1 MATRNND
8 SGKQRDKKTLTTGIL
23 GVFYESP
30 NKEFNYKQVSTKL
43 GYTEPSSRTLIN
55 QVMCELAKAGTLRET
70 SRGKFKL
77 KAKTGKVVGTVE
89 ITKTGNA
96 FVVSD
101 ELSDD
106 VFVSFKNL
114 NSAFDG
120 DTVQVSLYA
129 MRRSGR
135 LEGEVVAILQRA
147 RTQFVGTI
155 RTAGHY
161 SFMIPDSQKVLYDIL
176 IPSDKLMG
184 AKPDQKVLV
193 EIEEWTTSRR
203 QNPVGR
209 VVEIL
214 GDAGENETEMHAIL
228 AEFGLPAKFGKD
240 IDAEANKIKFEIN
253 DYDLKTREDFR
264 NVTTFTIDP
273 ADAKDFDDA
282 LSFQNLPNGNYEV
295 GVHIADVTHYLHENT
310 ALDEEAFNRATS
322 VYLVDRTVPMLP
334 ERLSNFLCSLRPD
347 EEKFCFS
354 VIFQINDEAEI
365 LDYRIAKTIICSN
378 RRFAYEEAQEII
390 ETQKGDFAKEILK
403 LNELAKK
410 LRSARFQR
418 GAFNFDH
425 KEVKFILDENSRPT
439 GVYFKESKEANN
451 LIEEFMLL
459 ANRKVAEFIGKQK
472 RLPFVYRVHAEP
484 NYEKLSNFS
493 TFITRF
499 GYAIDMTSSMS
510 LSSSLNNLVND
521 VKGKPEQNI
530 IENLAVR
537 AMAKA
542 VYSTKNIG
550 HYGLAFDFYSHFTSP
565 IRRYPDV
572 LTHRLLYSYLRNQN
586 PDTENLELKCKHCS
600 YKEQQAVLA
609 ERSSIK
615 YKQAEFLQ
623 DKIGEI
629 FDGVISGVQ
638 EYGFFVELKD
648 SACEGLVHV
657 RNLVDD
663 DYEYIAEEYCLQ
675 GDFSGKIYRLG
686 DKVKVRITEVNLEK
700 KQIDM
705 DLA

>member
-1 MATRNND
+1 MPRRNND
-8 SGKQRDKKTLTTGIL
+8 SDKSRDKKSLTTGIM
-23 GVFYESP
+23 GVFYENP
-30 NKEFNYKQVSTKL
+30 AKEFNYKQISTKL
-43 GYTEPSSRTLIN
+43 GYVEPASRTLIN
-55 QVMCELAKAGTLRET
+55 QILCELTKAGTLKET

-77 KAKTGKVVGTVE
+77 KAKTGKIVGIVE
-89 ITKTGNA
+89 VTKTGNA
-96 FVVSD
+96 FVSCE
-101 ELSDD
+101 ELTDD

-120 DTVQVSLYA
+120 DTVKISLYA
-129 MRRSGR
+129 SRGNGR
-135 LEGEVVAILQRA
+135 LEGEVVQILERA

-161 SFMIPDSQKVLYDIL
+161 SFMIPDSQKVMYDIL
-176 IPSDKLMG
+176 IPSDRLMG
-184 AKPDQKVLV
+184 AKEDQKVLV
-193 EIEEWTTSRR
+193 EIEEWPDGR

-209 VVEIL
+209 VVEVL

-228 AEFGLPAKFGKD
+228 AEFGLPSKFSESVER
-240 IDAEANKIKFEIN
+240 EANKLKFEIN

-282 LSFQNLPNGNYEV
+282 LSFEKLDNGNYSI
-295 GVHIADVTHYLHENT
+295 GVHIADVTHYMHENT
-310 ALDEEAFNRATS
+310 DLDEEAFNRATS

-334 ERLSNFLCSLRPD
+334 ERLCNFLCSLRPNED
-347 EEKFCFS
+347 KFCFS
-354 VIFQINDEAEI
+354 VVFEMNDDAEVVN
-365 LDYRIAKTIICSN
+365 YRIVKTIISSD

-390 ETQKGDFAKEILK
+390 ETGTGDFADEILK
-403 LNELAKK
+403 MNELAKK
-410 LRSARFQR
+410 LRSERFQH
-418 GAFNFDH
+418 GAFNFEH
-425 KEVKFILDENSRPT
+425 KEVKFILDEDARPT

-459 ANRKVAEFIGKQK
+459 ANRKVAEFIGKK
-472 RLPFVYRVHAEP
+472 KHLPFVYRVHAEP
-484 NYEKLSNFS
+484 NYDKLANFS
-493 TFITRF
+493 TFIGRF
-499 GYAIDMTSSMS
+499 GYAIDMSSSIS
-510 LSSSLNNLVND
+510 LSSSLNGLVND

-550 HYGLAFDFYSHFTSP
+550 HYGLAFDYYSHFTSP

-572 LTHRLLYSYLRNQN
+572 MTHRLLYAYLRNQQVEN
-586 PDTENLELKCKHCS
+586 DNLELKCKHCS
-600 YKEQQAVLA
+600 YKEQQAALA
-609 ERSSIK
+609 ERSSVK

-623 DKIGEI
+623 DKIGYV

-657 RNLVDD
+657 RTLTDD
-663 DYEYIAEEYCLQ
+663 EYEYLAEEYCLQ
-675 GDFSGKIYRLG
+675 GGFSGRTYRLG
-686 DKVKVRITEVNLEK
+686 DEVKVRITDVNLEK

-705 DLA
+705 ELA